1 MFVSIKL
8 EDNTD
13 CNYIC
18 KSIQENLFNK
28 LIKDKIS
35 LKNKQLV
42 ITIKDTIEHTE
53 TISTKSNQKMLF

>member
-1 MFVSIKL
+1 MLVSIKL
-8 EDNTD
+8 NDNIN
-13 CNYIC
+13 CKYIC
-18 KSIQENLFNK
+18 KSIQEKLLNK
-28 LIKDKIS
+28 LLKDKIS

>member
-8 EDNTD
+8 EDNRD

-18 KSIQENLFNK
+18 KCIQEKLFNNS
-28 LIKDKIS
+28 IKDKIS

-53 TISTKSNQKMLF
+53 PISTKSNQKMLF

>member
-1 MFVSIKL
+1 MLVSIKL
-8 EDNTD
+8 NDSIN
-13 CNYIC
+13 CKYIC
-18 KSIQENLFNK
+18 KSIQEKLLNK

-42 ITIKDTIEHTE
+42 ITIKDTIEHTD

>member
-1 MFVSIKL
+1 MLVSIKL
-8 EDNTD
+8 NDSIN

-18 KSIQENLFNK
+18 KSIQEKLLNK
-28 LIKDKIS
+28 LLKDKIS

-42 ITIKDTIEHTE
+42 ITIKDTIEHTD

>member
-1 MFVSIKL
+1 MLVSIKL
-8 EDNTD
+8 NDNIN
-13 CNYIC
+13 CKYIC
-18 KSIQENLFNK
+18 KSIQEKLLNK

-42 ITIKDTIEHTE
+42 ITIKDTIEHTD

>member
-8 EDNTD
+8 DDDIN
-13 CNYIC
+13 C
-18 KSIQENLFNK
+18 KKLCETIQKNLFNK
-28 LIKDKIS
+28 FIKEKIS

-42 ITIKDTIEHTE
+42 ITIKDTIEHTD